1 MHRRNP
7 SSCVGRLLV
16 ALALAAVAAPAAQA
30 MHAPA
35 EDQVATSSDV
45 RFDAATRHHHPDVA
59 QPATRII
66 AITPARGFDW
76 GDAGIGAAG
85 AAGVAFLATG
95 SALLVKRSNRRA
107 TSARL
112 QS

>member
-1 MHRRNP
+1 MHRRNASP
-7 SSCVGRLLV
+7 LVGRLLV
-16 ALALAAVAAPAAQA
+16 ALALATVAAPAAQA

-35 EDQVATSSDV
+35 EDQAATSSNV
-45 RFDAATRHHHPDVA
+45 PFDAATRHHHPDVA
-59 QPATRII
+59 EPATRII
-66 AITPARGFDW
+66 AVTPARGFDW

-85 AAGVAFLATG
+85 AVGVVFLATG
-95 SALLVKRSNRRA
+95 TVLLVKRGNRRA